1 VTDQLLPTS
10 DEVLVERRG
19 PALWLTLNRP
29 KALNGLVPSLLDALD
44 AGLDTAEADDEIHAV
59 VIAAQGRLFCAGADL
74 KHVQHLFA
82 DPATAS
88 ERQTGFLHR
97 VGRTLDRVEAFPKPV
112 IAAVHGLALAG
123 GLELVLCA
131 DVVVASRS
139 AGFGDAHAN
148 YGLIPGGGGSLRL
161 PRRVGLSTAKLMMF
175 TGEPVPAAELAH
187 TDLVTRLVED
197 SPDGS
202 ALAAE
207 VDRITASI
215 AAKSPLGLAR
225 MKQLAND
232 AIESPAPAALR
243 REIEVS
249 ALHVHSSDFREGL
262 DAFNSKRT
270 PKFTGR

>member
-1 VTDQLLPTS
+1 MS
-10 DEVLVERRG
+10 DDVLTECRG
-19 PALWLTLNRP
+19 PALWLRLNRP
-29 KALNGLVPSLLDALD
+29 KALNGLAPALLDGIE
-44 AGLDTAEADDEIHAV
+44 AGLDIAEADPDVHAV
-59 VIAAQGRLFCAGADL
+59 VLAAEGRVFSAGADL
-74 KHVQHLFA
+74 KYIQGLFC
-82 DPATAS
+82 DPENAA
-88 ERQTGFLHR
+88 ERQAAFLRR
-97 VGRTLDRVEAFPKPV
+97 VGRTLDRIEAFGKPV

-131 DVVVASRS
+131 DIVVAARS
-139 AGFGDAHAN
+139 SGFGDAHAN

-161 PRRVGLSTAKLMMF
+161 PRRVGPSLAKLMMF

-187 TDLVTRLVED
+187 TDLVTRLVD
-197 SPDGS
+197 DDQ
-202 ALAAE
+202 LVAE

-232 AIESPAPAALR
+232 GVESPAPAALR

-249 ALHVHSSDFREGL
+249 VLHMHSADFREGL
-262 DAFNSKRT
+262 DAFNTKRT